1 MAAPIKFESPLRSAR
16 DELLERL
23 EQAPAEHAEA
33 LLALLNLLQGLHDRG
48 VLDALNGALSS
59 GSFII
64 DTVVETANTPENI
77 RAIRNLLILS
87 KVLSDI
93 DPEVLGSLAGVV
105 PDALQQVSSDEASV
119 PGMLSLLRKFNSRD
133 SRRGMAFAAS
143 LLESLGKKLG
153 AKKEV
158 SETSSSAGS

>member
-1 MAAPIKFESPLRSAR
+1 MGVPIKFESPRRNAR
-16 DELLERL
+16 QELLERL
-23 EQAPAEHAEA
+23 DQAPATHAEA
-33 LLALLNLLQGLHDRG
+33 LLAVYDLLQGLHDRG

-59 GSFII
+59 GNFIL

-93 DPEVLGSLAGVV
+93 DPDVLGRVV
-105 PDALQQVSSDEASV
+105 SAVPEALQQVPSAKMKA
-119 PGMLSLLRKFNSRD
+119 PGMWSLLQKFNSED

-143 LLESLGKKLG
+143 LLDSLGKKLG
-153 AKKEV
+153 EKKE
-158 SETSSSAGS
+158 E